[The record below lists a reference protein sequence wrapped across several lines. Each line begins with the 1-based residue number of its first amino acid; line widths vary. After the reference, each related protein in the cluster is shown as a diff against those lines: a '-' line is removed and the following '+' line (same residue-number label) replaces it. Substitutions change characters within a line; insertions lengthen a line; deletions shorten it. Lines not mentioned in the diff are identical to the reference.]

1 MGGFSRRRSRYG
13 KSIGNGDIFSAETGL
28 RRMRESGVDGIMI
41 GRGAMGNPWI
51 FRELEAGERGD
62 TIKPPDPQEKLSVIL
77 RHYDMMLAWK
87 PEYIAVREM
96 RKHISWYLHGYRGAS
111 KMRVAIN
118 HIESADEAKELVTRF
133 MLEDPES
140 L

>member
-1 MGGFSRRRSRYG
+1 
-13 KSIGNGDIFSAETGL
+13 
-28 RRMRESGVDGIMI
+28 
-41 GRGAMGNPWI
+41 MGNPWI
-51 FRELEAGERGD
+51 FRELEAAERGE
-62 TIKPPDPQEKLSVIL
+62 TAVIPDHKEKLSIIL
-77 RHYDMMLAWK
+77 KHYDMMLSWK

-118 HIESADEAKELVTRF
+118 HIESADEAKELITRF
-133 MLEDPES
+133 LMDEPER